1 MSQDFLNGLQN
12 GFEADKPEVF
22 ESIVYWED
30 GGRTIRVRPS
40 RGQAITRAWQ
50 TPRDRELI
58 RSHILWLNAEGF
70 IDVDEAFSLW
80 NAVCNMVCYRLEVI
94 EELESEPS
102 SNGVEF
108 AVYVFLIVLVCGLS
122 AIALMWGSHEQ

>member
-1 MSQDFLNGLQN
+1 MSQDQDFNQGLQI
-12 GFEADKPEVF
+12 GFEVF
-22 ESIVYWED
+22 ESLVYWMD

-70 IDVDEAFSLW
+70 IDHDEAFSLW
-80 NAVCNMVCYRLEVI
+80 NAVCNMVADRIEVV
-94 EELESEPS
+94 EELEELEPDDSEFIE
-102 SNGVEF
+102 VM
-108 AVYVFLIVLVCGLS
+108 AYVALMVLVLGLS
-122 AIALMWGSHEQ
+122 FVGFMWGA